1 MSNMDLPTEGIPSPD
16 DDFFPS
22 AGPPSPPPQPKKSKK
37 GSNDNF
43 SDINNIARDN
53 SKRMRVIEERV
64 NNLRKSLQIV
74 EHNFLKETQR
84 FNTEIKSINS
94 EIMDMK
100 HSINEL
106 SEKIEMLGFELKE
119 TAKKEEIKVFQRYI
133 DLWNPGKFASY
144 SEVEKIV
151 YRVLSDLIKEK
162 KSKPL

>member
-1 MSNMDLPTEGIPSPD
+1 MANINLPTDGIPPPD
-16 DDFFPS
+16 EDFFPS
-22 AGPPSPPPQPKKSKK
+22 SGPPSPPPQHKKGKKST
-37 GSNDNF
+37 GDFSNL
-43 SDINNIARDN
+43 NNLVRDN

-74 EHNFLKETQR
+74 EHNLLKETQK
-84 FNTEIKSINS
+84 FNTEIKSMNS
-94 EIMDMK
+94 DIMDTK

-106 SEKIEMLGFELKE
+106 SEKIDMLGFELKE